1 MKVLITGA
9 CGAVGS
15 HVAEAAHKAGHDV
28 TGLDAFTPYY
38 DPRLKRRTQKEL
50 ESLGIGI
57 VEADLAVDEL
67 HEYVECDAIIHL
79 AAQPGISA
87 TTSFDDYVRNNVIA
101 TEKLL
106 DAASRAGKTP
116 LFVNVSTSSVYGLM
130 ATGDE
135 DTAPAPASV
144 YGVTK
149 LAAEQLVMSRSRDSG
164 FPAVSMRLFSVY
176 GERER
181 PEKFVRKLIES
192 ILTDKEIPLYE
203 GSSEHVRSYTYVG
216 DAVQGILAPLDN
228 PTAALGEIFN
238 IGTDVTTT
246 TGRVISLVE
255 DLLGKKARILN
266 VPPRSGDQKE
276 TAARITKARD
286 LLKYSPVTSIEEGLA
301 RQVAWMKKNCGPD
314 R

>member
-1 MKVLITGA
+1 MKVLVTGA

-15 HVAEAAHKAGHDV
+15 HVAEAAYMAGHEV
-28 TGLDAFTPYY
+28 TGLDAFTRYY
-38 DPRLKRRTQKEL
+38 DPQLKRQTQKEL
-50 ESLGIGI
+50 ETLGISI
-57 VEADLAVDEL
+57 VEADLAKDEL
-67 HEYVECDAIIHL
+67 ERYVECDAIIHL

-87 TTSFDDYVRNNVIA
+87 TTPFDDYVRNNVIA
-101 TEKLL
+101 TEKIL
-106 DAASRAGKTP
+106 DAASRAGKAS

-149 LAAEQLVMSRSRDSG
+149 LAAEQLVMARFRDSG

-181 PEKFVRKLIES
+181 PEKFVRKLIHS
-192 ILTDKEIPLYE
+192 MLTDQEISVYE
-203 GSSEHVRSYTYVG
+203 GSTDHIRSYTYVG
-216 DAVQGILAPLDN
+216 DAVRGILAPLDN

-255 DLLGKKARILN
+255 GLLGKKARIRN
-266 VPPRSGDQKE
+266 VPARSGDQKE
-276 TAARITKARD
+276 TAARITKAKN
-286 LLKYSPVTSIEEGLA
+286 LLRYSPAISIEDGLA
-301 RQVAWMKKNCGPD
+301 RQVEWMKNNFG
-314 R
+314 